1 MKSYYFECNSGISGD
16 MTVAALLDLGA
27 DPDVLMKALESLHV
41 DGFHIHIS
49 KVKKRGIEAT
59 DFDVHLADEG
69 HEHHH
74 HDDACGHSHEHPH
87 VHAHSCDSDHPH
99 AHSHEHS
106 HESGHEHSHE
116 EDCAHKHGEEH
127 SHTHGDHHHPHTHR
141 NLHDI
146 VHIIQDSGI
155 TEHAKELAVKIFK
168 VVAEAESKAHG
179 LPIDEVHFHEVGAV
193 DSIVDIVGTA
203 VCLDNL
209 GVERVYCTSIS
220 EGQGTVRCQH
230 GIMPVPVPAVTNI
243 AAAHGLTLRITD
255 NNGEMVTP
263 TGAAIVAGIRTDSRL
278 PASFRIVKTGIGAGK
293 KDFEQANILRIHEIE
308 TDTSLEE
315 GDEVVVMNTNID
327 DQTSEQ
333 LAYAMEKLFES
344 GARDVWFEPVFMKK
358 NRPALKLNVLCLP
371 HQVETLSEV
380 IFRETSSIGLRYQNY
395 RRIVMDRTLDEVQT
409 EYGPVQIKRC
419 SFHGIR
425 KNTVEYESA
434 KRVAKQHGVP
444 LEEVYRATY
453 KVIK

>member
-27 DPDVLMKALESLHV
+27 DPNVLMKALESLHV
-41 DGFHIHIS
+41 DGFHVHIS
-49 KVKKRGIEAT
+49 KVKKCGIEAA

-87 VHAHSCDSDHPH
+87 VHDHSCDSNDHH
-99 AHSHEHS
+99 AHS
-106 HESGHEHSHE
+106 HESGHDHLHE
-116 EDCAHKHGEEH
+116 EGHTHRHGEGH
-127 SHTHGDHHHPHTHR
+127 LHTHGDHHHPHTHR

-155 TEHAKELAVKIFK
+155 TEHAKELAIKIFK

-193 DSIVDIVGTA
+193 DSIVDIVGAA

-209 GVERVYCTSIS
+209 GAERVYCTSIS

-243 AAAHGLTLRITD
+243 VAAHGLTLRITD
-255 NNGEMVTP
+255 NDGEMVTP

-278 PASFRIVKTGIGAGK
+278 PTSFRIVKTGIGAGK

-308 TDTSLEE
+308 TDASPEE

-333 LAYAMEKLFES
+333 LAYAMEKLFAS

-371 HQVETLSEV
+371 HQVEALAEV

-395 RRIVMDRTLDEVQT
+395 RRIIMDRTLDEVQT

-434 KRVAKQHGVP
+434 KRAAEQHDVP

-453 KVIK
+453 KEIK